1 MIKCIINWKLQNM
14 TLTKN
19 TLAMPILTAL
29 TLTTRQIAHLRGIAH
44 SLSPVVMIGNNGL
57 TENVIKEIDLN
68 LNAHE
73 LIKIQV
79 AGDDRDARK
88 TIYADICAKSNAIAV
103 HHIGKQLVI
112 YRKSDTI
119 KESAKVVIPKS

>member
-1 MIKCIINWKLQNM
+1 MKLN
-14 TLTKN
+14 TK
-19 TLAMPILTAL
+19 
-29 TLTTRQIAHLRGIAH
+29 QIVHLRGLAH

-57 TENVIKEIDLN
+57 TENVLKEIELN

-79 AGDDRDARK
+79 AGDDKEARK
-88 TIYADICAKSNAIAV
+88 AMLVEICEKTSALAV

-112 YRKSDTI
+112 YRASATV
-119 KESAKVVIPKS
+119 KEKAKINIPKL

>member
-1 MIKCIINWKLQNM
+1 MQLKPK
-14 TLTKN
+14 
-19 TLAMPILTAL
+19 
-29 TLTTRQIAHLRGIAH
+29 QISHLRGLAH
-44 SLSPVVMIGNNGL
+44 NINPVVMIGNNGL
-57 TENVIKEIDLN
+57 TENVLKEIELN

-88 TIYADICAKSNAIAV
+88 AIYLDICNQTNATPV

-112 YRKSDTI
+112 YRASTTVKD
-119 KESAKVVIPKS
+119 SAKILIPKI

>member
-1 MIKCIINWKLQNM
+1 MKLS
-14 TLTKN
+14 TK
-19 TLAMPILTAL
+19 
-29 TLTTRQIAHLRGIAH
+29 QIAHLRSLAH

-57 TENVIKEIDLN
+57 TDSVIKELELN

-88 TIYADICAKSNAIAV
+88 AIYAEICAKTNAIAV
-103 HHIGKQLVI
+103 HHIGKQLVV

-119 KESAKVVIPKS
+119 KESAKVAIPNP

>member
-1 MIKCIINWKLQNM
+1 MQLKPK
-14 TLTKN
+14 
-19 TLAMPILTAL
+19 
-29 TLTTRQIAHLRGIAH
+29 QISHLRGLSH

-57 TENVIKEIDLN
+57 TENVIKEIELN

-88 TIYADICAKSNAIAV
+88 AIYSTICTTTNATPV

-112 YRKSDTI
+112 YRASTTV
-119 KESAKVVIPKS
+119 KESAKIHIPKL

>member
-1 MIKCIINWKLQNM
+1 MIRCIINWKLQNM
-14 TLTKN
+14 TLT
-19 TLAMPILTAL
+19 TP
-29 TLTTRQIAHLRGIAH
+29 TLTIRQIAHLRCLAH
-44 SLSPVVMIGNNGL
+44 SLSSVVMIGNNGL
-57 TENVIKEIDLN
+57 TDNVLKEIDSN
-68 LNAHE
+68 LKAHE

-103 HHIGKQLVI
+103 HHIGKQLVV

-119 KESAKVVIPKS
+119 KESAKVVIPKP